1 MQSLKDPKNMLGIL
15 VVEDDRPTRDILGLV
30 IARKFP
36 DAVIH
41 MAENGKEGVEAFRE
55 HKPEVVVTDIK
66 MPVMDGIE
74 MAAEIKAVKPDTQF
88 IVVTAFNTKYHLER
102 FSEIGFCAY
111 LTKPIEFVRLFE
123 AIEKCAA
130 EVSTVRNRQRVTP
143 RMPRAS
149 G

>member
-1 MQSLKDPKNMLGIL
+1 MQSLKDPKNMTGIL
-15 VVEDDRPTRDILGLV
+15 IVEDDRSTRDILGIV
-30 IARKFP
+30 ITRKFP
-36 DAVIH
+36 DAAIH
-41 MAENGKEGVEAFRE
+41 MAGDGKEGLEAFRE
-55 HKPEVVVTDIK
+55 YRPDIIVTDIK

-74 MAAEIKAVKPDTQF
+74 MAAEIKALKPDTQF

-130 EVSTVRNRQRVTP
+130 EVSTVRNRQRFTP